1 MNYLCEEHISMIK
14 RFRTLLFFIIFS
26 SSVGAKVNFVRAV
39 FNKDASQQITVA
51 WNQLSGD
58 KVEFYFDTVFPVD
71 LNFSHKMLIDKIV
84 QTKGMRTHFVR
95 LSELRPDKRYYF
107 AIKDSEGYSRIYY
120 VSTVPNDP
128 NQQISF
134 IAGGDS
140 RDRREPRRKAN
151 MLVSKLKAHAVLFN
165 GDFTGLDLEKQWL
178 EWFEDWELSIAQDGR
193 VTPMVVTRGNHE
205 LSNQVLVDLFDVPH
219 KKIYYNTTFGGT
231 LINLVS
237 LNSEILKF
245 GRQRLFLRSTLK
257 EYEDYT
263 WQIMQYHRPVRPHVG
278 HKKEMETQYRN
289 FVPLFERYPNVR
301 LALEN
306 DSHTCKT
313 TWPIVQSEA
322 PGSEEGFIRDDE
334 KGIVYVGEGC
344 WGAPLRQP
352 DDNKCWT
359 RNSEAINQFN
369 WIFVSREKIE
379 VRTVKYENA
388 ETVSEL
394 TEATRFEIPAN
405 IDIWN
410 PSNGPVIEILPRVIR
425 PDHPEYIPPKN

>member
-1 MNYLCEEHISMIK
+1 MPEQFSMNNII
-14 RFRTLLFFIIFS
+14 LFLFALIIYVS
-26 SSVGAKVNFVRAV
+26 PAYSKVNFVRAM
-39 FNKDASQQITVA
+39 FNKDASKQITVA
-51 WNQLSGD
+51 WNQLSGE
-58 KVEFYFDTVFPVD
+58 KAEFYFDTVLPTD
-71 LNFSHKMLIDKIV
+71 LNFSYKKLIDKTV
-84 QTKGMRTHFVR
+84 QAKGMKTHFVR
-95 LSELRPDKRYYF
+95 LSDLKPNQRYYF
-107 AIKDSEGYSRIYY
+107 SIKDSEGYSMVYY
-120 VSTVPNDP
+120 VSTVPDDP
-128 NQQISF
+128 NKTIAF

-140 RDRREPRRKAN
+140 RDRRDTRKKAN
-151 MLVSKLKAHAVLFN
+151 ILVSKLKAHAVLFN
-165 GDFTGLDLEKQWL
+165 GDFTGLDLERQWV
-178 EWFEDWELSIAQDGR
+178 EWFEDWEASISSDGR
-193 VTPMVVTRGNHE
+193 ITPLVVTRGNHE
-205 LSNQVLVDLFDVPH
+205 ISNKVLVDLFDVPS
-219 KKIYYNTTFGGT
+219 KNIYYNTTFGGT
-231 LINLVS
+231 LLNLVS

-257 EYEDYT
+257 NHESYS

-322 PGSEEGFIRDDE
+322 PGSEEGFIRNDD

-369 WIFVSREKIE
+369 WIFVSKEKIE
-379 VRTVKYENA
+379 VRTIKYENA
-388 ETVSEL
+388 ELVESL
-394 TEATRFEIPAN
+394 TEDTRFLMPEN
-405 IDIWN
+405 IDVWN
-410 PSNGPVIEILPRVIR
+410 PSNGPLIEIYPRVIR
-425 PDHPEYIPPKN
+425 PSHSEYEQPKN

>member
-1 MNYLCEEHISMIK
+1 MT
-14 RFRTLLFFIIFS
+14 FRYILLITLSFTVLQ
-26 SSVGAKVNFVRAV
+26 VEAKVNFVRAI
-39 FNKDASQQITVA
+39 FNKDASRQITIA
-51 WNQLSGD
+51 WNQVSGD
-58 KVEFYFDTVFPVD
+58 EVEFYFDTLLPSD
-71 LNFSHKMLIDKIV
+71 YNYSHKKLIDKVV
-84 QTKGMRTHFVR
+84 QAKGMKTHFVR
-95 LSELRPDKRYYF
+95 LFDLRPDQRYYF
-107 AIKDSEGYSRIYY
+107 IIKDSEGYSRAYY
-120 VSTVPNDP
+120 VSTVPDDP
-128 NQQISF
+128 RKRISF

-140 RDRREPRRKAN
+140 RDRRETRKKAN
-151 MLVSKLKAHAVLFN
+151 LLVSKLKAHAVLFN
-165 GDFTGLDLEKQWL
+165 GDFTGLDLEKQWV
-178 EWFEDWELSIAQDGR
+178 EWFEDWEASVAEDGR
-193 VTPMVVTRGNHE
+193 ITPLVVTRGNHE
-205 LSNQVLVDLFDVPH
+205 LSNKVLVDLFDAPS

-231 LINLVS
+231 LLNLVS

-245 GRQRLFLRSTLK
+245 GRQRLFLRNTLK
-257 EYEDYT
+257 NHENYT

-369 WIFVSREKIE
+369 WIFVSKEKIE
-379 VRTVKYENA
+379 VRTIKYENA
-388 ETVSEL
+388 ELVENL
-394 TEATRFEIPAN
+394 TEGTRFEMPRN

-410 PSNGPVIEILPRVIR
+410 PSNGPLIEIYPRTVR